1 MSNPLEQEVLDA
13 MASAAGVDGVEI
25 DMDTNLYDLGIDSL
39 SSLEILVA
47 LEKRFGV
54 RVPEESLQNTSSVRE
69 IVNAFVEG
77 LERGCSSAS
86 ATALREKGG

>member
-1 MSNPLEQEVLDA
+1 MRNPLEQEVLDA
-13 MASAAGVDGVEI
+13 MASAAGVDGAEI

-47 LEKRFGV
+47 LEKKFGV

-77 LERGCSSAS
+77 LERGCGGAS
-86 ATALREKGG
+86 